1 MGSLSGKT
9 LIVTGGARG
18 IGRAYA
24 LALAKEGGNLV
35 LADVLDATN
44 VVEEIRDNG
53 GEAVSTITDI
63 SNEQSNSEMAR
74 TATDTYGSID
84 VLINNAAMFSETTRG
99 PFNEVTIEEW
109 DQAFAVNVRGVW
121 LSCCAVY
128 PQMIKQGGGKII
140 NIASNT
146 CYKGTIGFPH
156 YVASKSAILGL
167 TRCLATELGRDGITV
182 NVLSPDLIPDPTQR
196 PTDAVSDEIVVAG
209 RPLKRTQ
216 TAEDMIGTMLYLCS
230 SASDFVTGQSILVN
244 GGAYLH

>member
-53 GEAVSTITDI
+53 GDAVSTITDI

-99 PFNEVTIEEW
+99 PFNQVTIEEW
-109 DQAFAVNVRGVW
+109 DQAFAVNVSGVW
-121 LSCCAVY
+121 LSCCAV
-128 PQMIKQGGGKII
+128 
-140 NIASNT
+140 
-146 CYKGTIGFPH
+146 
-156 YVASKSAILGL
+156 
-167 TRCLATELGRDGITV
+167 
-182 NVLSPDLIPDPTQR
+182 
-196 PTDAVSDEIVVAG
+196 
-209 RPLKRTQ
+209 
-216 TAEDMIGTMLYLCS
+216 
-230 SASDFVTGQSILVN
+230 
-244 GGAYLH
+244 